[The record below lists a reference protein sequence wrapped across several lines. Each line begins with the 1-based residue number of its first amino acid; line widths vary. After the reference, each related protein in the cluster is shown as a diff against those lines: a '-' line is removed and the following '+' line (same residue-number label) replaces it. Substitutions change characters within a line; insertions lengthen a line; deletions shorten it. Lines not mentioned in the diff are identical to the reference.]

1 MKLEFYEGK
10 KVLITGHKGFI
21 GNHLW
26 GFIQES
32 NGYGEWQNERPD
44 LYGLDFPDDIGFFK
58 PPKEKYD
65 CVIHLAAFAALRES
79 FEDPDR
85 FWENNVE
92 KSKPIFDYC
101 GENDIRLL
109 YASSAGAHG
118 WSQNPY
124 AITKKV
130 NELQAPPNSVGMRFF
145 NVWAEE
151 NSRPDMLYRMLQQNT
166 AQYITRH
173 YRDYIH
179 VTDVVRA
186 ICLLMDSNFRGH
198 LDIGYGEAIPVMDIA
213 KAMGRDLPIKEDTP
227 GEPDSLC
234 ADTRVLRQLG
244 WYPTINIKDTFKGN
258 DSTQLAA
265 QLGEIPFEET

>member
-1 MKLEFYEGK
+1 MKI
-10 KVLITGHKGFI
+10 LITGHKGFI
-21 GNHLW
+21 GSYLW
-26 GFIQES
+26 KMIEES
-32 NGYGEWQNERPD
+32 GVDVQLHGI
-44 LYGLDFPDDIGFFK
+44 DFPDDIGNFNTGK
-58 PPKEKYD
+58 IYD
-65 CVIHLAAFAALRES
+65 VVIHLAAFAALRES

-101 GENDIRLL
+101 GENDVRLI

-124 AITKKV
+124 AVTKKV

-151 NSRPDMLYRMLQQNT
+151 GSRPDMLYRMLQENT
-166 AQYITRH
+166 AKYITRH

-179 VTDVVRA
+179 VRDVATA

-198 LDIGYGEAIPVMDIA
+198 LDVGYGEAIPVMDIA

-234 ADTRVLRQLG
+234 ADTRELRQLG
-244 WYPTINIKDTFKGN
+244 WYPTINIMDHLKNN
-258 DSTQLAA
+258 DPKLATS
-265 QLGEIPFEET
+265 F

>member
-1 MKLEFYEGK
+1 MKI
-10 KVLITGHKGFI
+10 LITGHKGFI
-21 GNHLW
+21 GSYLW
-26 GFIQES
+26 KMIEES
-32 NGYGEWQNERPD
+32 GVDVELDGI
-44 LYGLDFPDDIGFFK
+44 DFPDDIGDFNTG
-58 PPKEKYD
+58 EIYD
-65 CVIHLAAFAALRES
+65 VVIHLAAFAALRES

-101 GENDIRLL
+101 GENDVRLI

-151 NSRPDMLYRMLQQNT
+151 GSRPDMLYRMLQENT
-166 AQYITRH
+166 AKYITRH

-179 VTDVVRA
+179 VRDVATA

-198 LDIGYGEAIPVMDIA
+198 LDVGYGEAIPVMDIA

-234 ADTRVLRQLG
+234 ADTRPLRQLG
-244 WYPTINIKDTFKGN
+244 WRPTINIMDHLKNN
-258 DSTQLAA
+258 DPKLATS
-265 QLGEIPFEET
+265 F

>member
-21 GNHLW
+21 GSHLW
-26 GFIQES
+26 SLIQES
-32 NGYGEWQNERPD
+32 NGYGEWQNDRVD
-44 LYGLDFPDDIGFFK
+44 LYGMDFPDDIGFFK

-118 WSQNPY
+118 WWQNPY

-130 NELQAPPNSVGMRFF
+130 NEIQAPPNSVGMRFF

-151 NSRPDMLYRMLQQNT
+151 NSRPDMLYRMLQENT
-166 AQYITRH
+166 AKYITRH

-213 KAMGRDLPIKEDTP
+213 KSMGRDLPIKEDTP